1 MVTIIGIMLS
11 TALITVVI
19 GMVTSGTEAL
29 KGYAMKTSGDYHVE
43 FTNVPIEESGYIKE
57 NRNVGS
63 IFKTKDLG
71 YSKLENS
78 KNEAKPYLNILA
90 YDNIALEKLPINI
103 RDGRLPQNS
112 HEIVLSRTMQ
122 TNGQMDIKVGDKFT
136 F

>member
-1 MVTIIGIMLS
+1 MKILNKLTLSNLKLNKKRTMVTIIGIMLS

-63 IFKTKDLG
+63 IFKTKDFRKNARPIMLRCG
-71 YSKLENS
+71 PMTYS
-78 KNEAKPYLNILA
+78 
-90 YDNIALEKLPINI
+90 
-103 RDGRLPQNS
+103 
-112 HEIVLSRTMQ
+112 
-122 TNGQMDIKVGDKFT
+122 
-136 F
+136 

>member
-1 MVTIIGIMLS
+1 M
-11 TALITVVI
+11 
-19 GMVTSGTEAL
+19 
-29 KGYAMKTSGDYHVE
+29 
-43 FTNVPIEESGYIKE
+43 
-57 NRNVGS
+57 GS

-136 F
+136 FRYRKKIFRRRSTKPK